1 MKVLTYILAIA
12 VILCGSWF
20 SYSNMNKFAKIQEDR
35 IELDNQN
42 KTRSAFIV
50 KTKKEAKTMEAE
62 RDQVKAS
69 LADADAELDITSG
82 KILTKKR
89 EASAW
94 NNKIAEQDRQLEKT
108 QEVIA
113 SIKVAFK
120 ELAGDIELEQVPELV
135 TQLED
140 GVKKANRELEE
151 QQILTE
157 EATERVEKNDQKIAD
172 LDGQILDRKKRI
184 AANKYEGRISATNH
198 DWGFAIIKVPDDMPL
213 DNSSRLIVKRGTTL
227 IGKLSINAIEGN
239 RIVADIDYPS
249 MTAGMVVQPGDAVV
263 LAKPVTN

>member
-1 MKVLTYILAIA
+1 MKVLSYIIAIA

-20 SYSNMNKFAKIQEDR
+20 SYSNMNQFAKTQEDR

-94 NNKIAEQDRQLEKT
+94 NSKIAEQDRELEKT
-108 QEVIA
+108 QELIA
-113 SIKVAFK
+113 SIKAAFK
-120 ELAGDIELEQVPELV
+120 ELAGDVELGMVPELV

-140 GVKKANRELEE
+140 DVKKPTGNSR
-151 QQILTE
+151 
-157 EATERVEKNDQKIAD
+157 NS
-172 LDGQILDRKKRI
+172 
-184 AANKYEGRISATNH
+184 RISRRRPQKGSRKTR
-198 DWGFAIIKVPDDMPL
+198 IKSQVLMIAYKRAKNALLPIKL
-213 DNSSRLIVKRGTTL
+213 KVESRLPTTTGVL
-227 IGKLSINAIEGN
+227 RS
-239 RIVADIDYPS
+239 S
-249 MTAGMVVQPGDAVV
+249 MCQTKCHWIIHP
-263 LAKPVTN
+263 N

>member
-1 MKVLTYILAIA
+1 MKVLTYIIAIA

-20 SYSNMNKFAKIQEDR
+20 SYSNMNKLAKIQQDR
-35 IELDNQN
+35 IELDEQN
-42 KTRSAFIV
+42 ITRSAFIV

-69 LADADAELDITSG
+69 LADADAELDINSG
-82 KILTKKR
+82 KIMTKKR
-89 EASAW
+89 EASLW
-94 NNKIAEQDRQLEKT
+94 KSKITEQDRQLEKT

-113 SIKVAFK
+113 SIKAAFK
-120 ELAGDIELEQVPELV
+120 ELAGDVELERVPELV

-140 GVKKANRELEE
+140 DVKKANRELEE
-151 QQILTE
+151 QQALSE
-157 EATERVEKNDQKIAD
+157 RVTERVKKNEQKIAD
-172 LDGQILDRKKRI
+172 LDDQILTRKNRI
-184 AANKYEGRISATNH
+184 AANKLEGRISATNH
-198 DWGFAIIKVPDDMPL
+198 DWGFAIINVPDDMPL
-213 DNSSRLIVKRGTTL
+213 DNSSRLIVKRGTAL

-263 LAKPVTN
+263 LAKPITN

>member
-1 MKVLTYILAIA
+1 MKVLSYIIAIA

-20 SYSNMNKFAKIQEDR
+20 SYSNMNQFAKTQEDR

-94 NNKIAEQDRQLEKT
+94 NSKIAEQDRELEKT
-108 QEVIA
+108 QELIA
-113 SIKVAFK
+113 SIKAAFK
-120 ELAGDIELEQVPELV
+120 ELAGDVELGMVPELV

-140 GVKKANRELEE
+140 DVKKANRELEE
-151 QQILTE
+151 QQDLTE
-157 EATERVEKNDQKIAD
+157 EATERVKKNEDKIAG
-172 LDGQILDRKKRI
+172 LDDRIQARKKRI
-184 AANKYEGRISATNH
+184 AANKVEGRISATNH
-198 DWGFAIIKVPDDMPL
+198 NWGFAIINVPDEMPL
-213 DNSSRLIVKRGTTL
+213 DNSSKLIVKRGTAL

-239 RIVADIDYPS
+239 RIIADIDYPS

>member
-1 MKVLTYILAIA
+1 MKVLTYIIAIA
-12 VILCGSWF
+12 IILCGSWF
-20 SYSNMNKFAKIQEDR
+20 SYSNWNKLAKIQEDR
-35 IELDNQN
+35 IELDKQN

-82 KILTKKR
+82 KIKTKMR

-94 NNKIAEQDRQLEKT
+94 KVKIADQDKQLEKT
-108 QEVIA
+108 QEIIA
-113 SIKVAFK
+113 SIKAAFK
-120 ELAGDIELEQVPELV
+120 ELAGDVELEDVPKFVAE
-135 TQLED
+135 LED
-140 GVKKANRELEE
+140 GVKKANSELEE

-157 EATERVEKNDQKIAD
+157 QATERVEKNDVIIAD
-172 LDGQILDRKKRI
+172 LNDQILQRKKRI
-184 AANKYEGRISATNH
+184 AASKYEGRISATNH
-198 DWGFAIIKVPDDMPL
+198 DWGFAIIKVPNDMPL

-227 IGKLSINAIEGN
+227 IGKLSINAIEGD

-249 MTAGMVVQPGDAVV
+249 MTAGMVVQPGDAVI
-263 LAKPVTN
+263 LAEPITN